1 MVRILVVDDDPNIRS
16 LLSLYLQKEG
26 YQPFE
31 ASQGE
36 EALALLE
43 KIKVDL
49 IVLDIMMPTMDGW
62 TFCENIKSVYDDLPI
77 IMLTAKGEPTH
88 RIHGFELGSDDYV
101 VKPFEPREL
110 MFRIKALLRRYQI
123 NSSQSIT
130 FGQMIIDQKNYEI
143 RCDEEI
149 FVFPP
154 KEFEIL
160 FKLASSPGQI
170 FTREQLIE
178 ALWGIDYQGDERTVD
193 VHVKRL
199 RDRLGERFPVRIT
212 TVRGLGYRLE
222 VIG

>member
-49 IVLDIMMPTMDGW
+49 IVLDIMMPAMDGFS
-62 TFCENIKSVYDDLPI
+62 FCENVKSVYDDLPI
-77 IMLTAKGEPTH
+77 IMLTAKGEPMH

-130 FGQMIIDQKNYEI
+130 FDRMVIDQKNYEI
-143 RCDEEI
+143 RFDEEI